1 MARLVC
7 NWALAC
13 LLGIG
18 VIAPPQVHGD
28 EAHEVLIRARH
39 LYSADGR
46 WGEPGDVLVRDGK
59 IVAVDVELAAPATA
73 RVVEVDSLMPGM
85 VNVVSNA
92 GISGGD
98 AEVSREIAPDFDAY
112 RGLDFDDRAFA
123 EALDEGVTTLQILP
137 GTESV
142 FCGLACIV
150 KTAGEPTS
158 RLLNR
163 SGSLVLAV
171 CSDPTSRNRSR
182 SRPDSIY
189 VRQPTN
195 RMGVVWIVRS
205 TVHRLRQGTPLE
217 SLDAGAAAI
226 MQEALAG
233 ERPVI
238 SVSRTDFDIRSAL
251 DLGDEFGFKPVIY
264 GGDEVYRIVDE
275 LKQRQAELVYTALGN
290 ATVSLRGQEGTEL
303 RWNVPG
309 QLAEADIPF
318 CLAGSSLLDQARFA
332 VRFGL
337 EPQQALAA
345 ITRRPAEVIGQAE
358 RIGTITVG
366 KDADLAALTGDPLR
380 PTSAVIWTMV
390 SGKIHGNY
398 ENQ

>member
-1 MARLVC
+1 
-7 NWALAC
+7 
-13 LLGIG
+13 
-18 VIAPPQVHGD
+18 
-28 EAHEVLIRARH
+28 
-39 LYSADGR
+39 
-46 WGEPGDVLVRDGK
+46 
-59 IVAVDVELAAPATA
+59 
-73 RVVEVDSLMPGM
+73 M

-171 CSDPTSRNRSR
+171 CSDPTSHNRSR

-205 TVHRLRQGTPLE
+205 TLHRLREGTPRE

-275 LKQRQAELVYTALGN
+275 FKQRQAELVYTALGN

-345 ITRRPAEVIGQAE
+345 ITRRPAEMIGQAE

-380 PTSAVIWTMV
+380 PTAAVIWTMV